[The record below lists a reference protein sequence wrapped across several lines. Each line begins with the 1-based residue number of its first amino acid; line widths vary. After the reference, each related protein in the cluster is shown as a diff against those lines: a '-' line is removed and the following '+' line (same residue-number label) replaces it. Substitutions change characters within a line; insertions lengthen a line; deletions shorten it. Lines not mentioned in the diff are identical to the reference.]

1 METSDIYKDYD
12 YEYAKIKKL
21 SDLVVAKE
29 HVEKE
34 IQNKIIKYKIYKYK
48 ITKTLL

>member
-1 METSDIYKDYD
+1 METSEIYKDYD

-21 SDLVVAKE
+21 SDLGVAKE

-34 IQNKIIKYKIYKYK
+34 LEE

>member
-1 METSDIYKDYD
+1 MSDIYKDYD

-34 IQNKIIKYKIYKYK
+34 IQK